1 MGEARQEVTLRR
13 TIVHVITE
21 LGSGGAER
29 MLVRLVTGSTAF
41 RHVVV
46 PLTGDGELAA
56 VLRSAGVEVIP
67 LGMRRGI
74 PSVKSLVRL
83 SRIIRRERPAMVQT
97 WLYHADLSGLVA
109 AKLARF
115 QPVVWNL
122 RCSNMDLSHYRWST
136 RAVVR
141 LLTWLSAQPEAIMV
155 NSEAGRRWHEAL
167 GYRTKRW
174 ELVPNG
180 VDLTI
185 FRPNPEARARW
196 RRHLGIKKDDVLIGM
211 VARRDPMKDHEGMLQ
226 AAVKAARLRPGLAF
240 VFAGRG
246 VSRDDPV
253 LARLAD
259 EVGTPVHLIDA
270 CDDVPGLM
278 ASLDVAVLSSVFGE
292 GFPNVVVEAMAA
304 GVPCVVTDVGDS
316 AAIVGTTGLVV
327 PPRNPVALAES
338 ILTLAA
344 DNPLRARLGA
354 SARHRVREHFGLA
367 AACARYE
374 AAWERLVAL
383 EAGSVDGAQASD
395 QPIVTG
401 TAFEGGSPTPFPES
415 RPADVSVVIPVY
427 NRAHEITRAVL
438 SALQQTHS
446 PREVVVVDDAS
457 TDETCA
463 MVRALGDPRIRLI
476 RHERN
481 LGAATARNT
490 GIAAATGTWVAF
502 LDSDDEW
509 APEKLARQLRRIA
522 NGSPDVCA
530 CVSGYSIYDQRY
542 QTFGY
547 FHPNPEQCTLQSL
560 VWGCS
565 LSPGSTLVVQR
576 QALFDVGP
584 FDARM
589 TRFEDW
595 DWLLRFCRDYVLIS
609 EPDAL
614 TIIHKATNP
623 SLRRVESSL
632 AILREKHRD
641 AFYKIS
647 WVSGRRF
654 DSSVLIEHAACS
666 YYNRRYALMTF
677 VLLRA
682 MAIYPFRNAAFFR
695 MLGKRL
701 RFLLL
706 GHGRSP
712 GAENRQ
718 RIPSA
723 DESDIRSNALGS
735 MSDKRGLNRK
745 N

>member
-1 MGEARQEVTLRR
+1 LRR

-29 MLVRLVTGSTAF
+29 MLVRLVTGSTGF

-46 PLTGDGELAA
+46 TLTGDGELAA
-56 VLRSAGVEVIP
+56 ELRSAGVDVIP

-74 PSVKSLVRL
+74 PSVKSIVRL
-83 SRIIRRERPAMVQT
+83 SRIIRRERPAVVQT

-122 RCSNMDLSHYRWST
+122 RCSNMDLSLYRWST

-141 LLTWLSAQPEAIMV
+141 LLTWLSAQPEAVMV
-155 NSEAGRRWHEAL
+155 NSEAGRRWHGAL
-167 GYRTKRW
+167 GYRPKRW
-174 ELVPNG
+174 ELLPNG
-180 VDLTI
+180 VDVTI

-196 RRHLGIKKDDVLIGM
+196 RRHLGIKQDDVLIGM

-226 AAVKAARLRPGLAF
+226 AAAKAARLRPELAF

-259 EVGTPVHLIDA
+259 EVVAPVHLIDA

-278 ASLDVAVLSSVFGE
+278 ASLDVAVLSAAFGE
-292 GFPNVVVEAMAA
+292 GFPNVVAEAMAA

-316 AAIVGTTGLVV
+316 AAIVDTTGLVV
-327 PPRNPVALAES
+327 PPRNPLALAEAIS
-338 ILTLAA
+338 ALAA
-344 DNPLRARLGA
+344 DNQLRARLGA
-354 SARHRVREHFGLA
+354 SARRRVMEHFSLPA
-367 AACARYE
+367 ASARYE
-374 AAWERLVAL
+374 AAWERLAAL
-383 EAGSVDGAQASD
+383 ETGSVDAALARGETIA
-395 QPIVTG
+395 TG
-401 TAFEGGSPTPFPES
+401 TVLEGGSPTPLPES
-415 RPADVSVVIPVY
+415 QPADVSVVIPVY
-427 NRAHEITRAVL
+427 NRAHEITRSVL
-438 SALQQTHS
+438 SALQQTHP

-463 MVRALGDPRIRLI
+463 TVRALDDPRIRLI

-481 LGAATARNT
+481 LGAAAARNT
-490 GIAAATGTWVAF
+490 GVAATTGTWLAF

-509 APEKLARQLRRIA
+509 APEKLARQLRRIV
-522 NGSPDVCA
+522 NGPPGVCA
-530 CVSGYSIYDQRY
+530 CVTGYSIYDQRY
-542 QTFGY
+542 RTFGH
-547 FHPNPEQCTLQSL
+547 FRPSSEQCKLQSL

-565 LSPGSTLVVQR
+565 LSPGSTLVVRR
-576 QALFDVGP
+576 QAFFDVGP

-609 EPDAL
+609 EPETL

-623 SLRRVESSL
+623 SLLRVESSL

-647 WVSGRRF
+647 RVSGRRF
-654 DSSVLIEHAACS
+654 DSSVLIEHAACA
-666 YYNRRYALMTF
+666 YYNRHYALMTF

-695 MLGKRL
+695 MLGRRM
-701 RFLLL
+701 RFLL
-706 GHGRSP
+706 G
-712 GAENRQ
+712 
-718 RIPSA
+718 
-723 DESDIRSNALGS
+723 
-735 MSDKRGLNRK
+735 RK
-745 N
+745 NESLRSGLAAPHRSTQDETAE